1 MSRHEARHSRCSS
14 AIGLMQKREHDMTHL
29 RTEPSPRTS
38 TPTTITP
45 HSAAQ
50 ATRSATSKPGTTA
63 TTRPSSS
70 GTRQKSP
77 KVICPT
83 ERSKRGR
90 PTWVG
95 PVRVYHQA
103 VRYVKSMNAAITT
116 AAATALRI
124 PSRGAVRNPTA
135 SKLVV
140 RGEKATALMSV
151 QPRRQTEPIQ
161 SLSRPVSL
169 TSASE
174 LHPVVSFPLRCALLL
189 VLSSPLHHL
198 ANVP

>member
-1 MSRHEARHSRCSS
+1 M
-14 AIGLMQKREHDMTHL
+14 
-29 RTEPSPRTS
+29 
-38 TPTTITP
+38 
-45 HSAAQ
+45 
-50 ATRSATSKPGTTA
+50 
-63 TTRPSSS
+63 
-70 GTRQKSP
+70 
-77 KVICPT
+77 
-83 ERSKRGR
+83 
-90 PTWVG
+90 
-95 PVRVYHQA
+95 YHQA

-151 QPRRQTEPIQ
+151 TAPTAGRTDPI
-161 SLSRPVSL
+161 PFA
-169 TSASE
+169 ASFSN
-174 LHPVVSFPLRCALLL
+174 LCLRFHPVVSFPLRCALLL